1 MSNKTYKPDWASLD
15 SREMP
20 AWFNEAKFGIFIHWG
35 VFSVP
40 AWRTVDNTLFGSY
53 AEWYYASVYG
63 NYRNNDAGFHE
74 QHYGKDFLYR
84 DFAPQ
89 FNAELFQP
97 EAWAELFKASGAKYV
112 VLTTKHH
119 DGFCLWPTKNKHKQN
134 WNSGDIGPKRD
145 LLGDI
150 TQAVRDN
157 GLKMGIYYSII
168 DWETNWTH
176 RAEGGYFVP
185 ERDREKFGIPEK
197 NYPDEI
203 LIPQLK
209 ELVQNYQPS
218 LIFSD
223 GGEWDLSEEF
233 SQTKELL
240 SWLYNEASNKDEV
253 VVNDRFYK
261 GMPGHHGDY
270 YSTEYNDKEG
280 FGKHHPWEESRGIGK
295 SYGFNRAEQLEDYC
309 TSQELVNQL
318 IGIVS
323 KGGNF
328 LLNVGPT
335 ADGRI
340 PTLQQERLRD
350 IGRWMEINGEAIY
363 NSEICTRLSCDDEQ
377 IALTQVGNND
387 YVISHS
393 WPVGEIK
400 ITLIAGEKPQR
411 CTLLCQGKTVEV
423 PFYIEGEHLFIK
435 PVPWDFSL
443 ALEYAYTYCLSR

>member
-1 MSNKTYKPDWASLD
+1 MSNKTYTPDWASLD

-20 AWFNEAKFGIFIHWG
+20 EWYNEAKFGIFIHWG

-40 AWRTVDNTLFGSY
+40 AWRKIDNSLFGSY

-63 NYRNNDAGFHE
+63 NYRNNDDDFH
-74 QHYGKDFLYR
+74 QKHYGKDFLYR

-89 FNAELFQP
+89 FKAELFQP
-97 EAWAELFKASGAKYV
+97 DAWAELFKASGAKYV

-119 DGFCLWPTKNKHKQN
+119 DGFCLWPTKNPHKAN

-150 TQAVRDN
+150 THAVRDT
-157 GLKMGIYYSII
+157 GLRMGIYYSII
-168 DWETNWTH
+168 DWETNWSH
-176 RAEGGYFVP
+176 RPEGGYFVP
-185 ERDREKFGIPEK
+185 QRDREKFGIPEEK
-197 NYPDEI
+197 YPDEI

-209 ELVQNYQPS
+209 ELVQNYKPC

-233 SQTKELL
+233 SQTKPLL
-240 SWLYNEASNKDEV
+240 SWLYNEAPNKDEV
-253 VVNDRFYK
+253 VVNDRFFK
-261 GMPGHHGDY
+261 GMPGEHGDY

-280 FGKHHPWEESRGIGK
+280 FGVHHPWEESRGIGK

-309 TSQELVNQL
+309 TSQALIEQL

-350 IGRWMEINGEAIY
+350 IGRWMTVNGEAIY
-363 NSEICTRLSCDDEQ
+363 GSDICTRLKSDNPHCAFTRKGSSDF
-377 IALTQVGNND
+377 
-387 YVISHS
+387 VITTE
-393 WPVGEIK
+393 WPTEPLHLQLVEGE
-400 ITLIAGEKPQR
+400 TPR
-411 CTLLCQGKTVEV
+411 TCTLLCLGEEIDV
-423 PFYIEGEHLFIK
+423 PFDIAEGALILH
-435 PVPWDFSL
+435 PQPWRFDRG
-443 ALEYAYTYCLSR
+443 LEYAYTFRLSR

>member
-1 MSNKTYKPDWASLD
+1 MSAKTYQPDWASLD

-20 AWFNEAKFGIFIHWG
+20 GWFNDAKFGIFIHWG

-63 NYRNNDAGFHE
+63 DYRNNDAGFHDK
-74 QHYGKDFLYR
+74 HYGKDFLYR

-89 FNAELFQP
+89 FKAELFQP
-97 EAWAELFKASGAKYV
+97 QEWAELFKASGAKYV

-134 WNSGDIGPKRD
+134 WNSGDTGPKRD

-150 TQAVRDN
+150 SHAVRDS

-176 RAEGGYFVP
+176 RAESGYFVP
-185 ERDREKFGIPEK
+185 QRDREKFGIPEK
-197 NYPDEI
+197 DYPDEI

-240 SWLYNEASNKDEV
+240 AWLYNEASNKEEV
-253 VVNDRFYK
+253 VVNDRFCK
-261 GMPGHHGDY
+261 DMPGNHGDY

-295 SYGFNRAEQLEDYC
+295 SYGFNRAEQLADYC
-309 TSQELVNQL
+309 TSQELIEQL

-323 KGGNF
+323 RGGNF

-340 PTLQQERLRD
+340 PTLQQERLLD
-350 IGRWMEINGEAIY
+350 IGRWMAINGEAIY
-363 NSEICTRLSCDDEQ
+363 GSEMCTRLMSDDDEV
-377 IALTQVGNND
+377 ALTRVGNKD
-387 YVISHS
+387 YVITRT
-393 WPVGEIK
+393 WPTTEMKLRWQG
-400 ITLIAGEKPQR
+400 APPQQ
-411 CTLLCQGKTVEV
+411 CTLLCRGKTVSI
-423 PFYIEGEHLFIK
+423 PFSIEGEYLYIK
-435 PVPWDFSL
+435 PTPWDFSL
-443 ALEYAYTYCLSR
+443 GLEYAYTFCIA

>member
-1 MSNKTYKPDWASLD
+1 MSNKTYTPDWASLD

-20 AWFNEAKFGIFIHWG
+20 EWYNDAKFGIFIHWG

-40 AWRTVDNTLFGSY
+40 AWRKIDNSLFGSY

-63 NYRNNDAGFHE
+63 AYRNNDDDFH
-74 QHYGKDFLYR
+74 QKHYGKDFLYR

-89 FNAELFQP
+89 FRAELFQP
-97 EAWAELFKASGAKYV
+97 DAWAELFKASGAKYV

-119 DGFCLWPTKNKHKQN
+119 DGFCLWPTKNPHKKD
-134 WNSGDIGPKRD
+134 WNSGDIGPQRD

-150 TQAVRDN
+150 SHAVRDS

-168 DWETNWTH
+168 DWETNWSH
-176 RAEGGYFVP
+176 RPEGGYFVP
-185 ERDREKFGIPEK
+185 ERDRKKFGIPEQ

-209 ELVQNYQPS
+209 ELVQNYQPC

-223 GGEWDLSEEF
+223 GGEWDLSEEY
-233 SQTKELL
+233 SQTKPFL
-240 SWLYNEASNKDEV
+240 SWLYNNAPNKDEV
-253 VVNDRFYK
+253 VVNDRFFK
-261 GMPGHHGDY
+261 GMPGEHGDY

-280 FGKHHPWEESRGIGK
+280 FGVHHPWEESRGIGK

-309 TSQELVNQL
+309 TSQELINQL

-350 IGRWMEINGEAIY
+350 IGRWMAVNGDAIY
-363 NSEICTRLSCDDEQ
+363 GSDICTRLKSSSPHCAFTSKGES
-377 IALTQVGNND
+377 D
-387 YVISHS
+387 YVITTE
-393 WPVGEIK
+393 WPTEALHIE
-400 ITLIAGEKPQR
+400 LAAGETPR
-411 CTLLCQGKTVEV
+411 ACSLLCQGEEIEV
-423 PFYIEGEHLFIK
+423 SFDIAGDTLILHPL
-435 PVPWDFSL
+435 PWRFDRG
-443 ALEYAYTYCLSR
+443 LEYAYTFRLSR

>member
-1 MSNKTYKPDWASLD
+1 MSNKTYTPDWASLD

-20 AWFNEAKFGIFIHWG
+20 EWYNDAKFGIFIHWG

-40 AWRTVDNTLFGSY
+40 AWRKIDNSLFGSY

-63 NYRNNDAGFHE
+63 QYRNNDDDFHE
-74 QHYGKDFLYR
+74 KQYGKDFLYR

-89 FNAELFQP
+89 FKAELFQP
-97 EAWAELFKASGAKYV
+97 DAWAELFKASGAKYV

-119 DGFCLWPTKNKHKQN
+119 DGFCLWPTKNPHKKG
-134 WNSGDIGPKRD
+134 WNSGDAGPQRD

-150 TQAVRDN
+150 THAVRDT

-168 DWETNWTH
+168 DWETNWSH
-176 RAEGGYFVP
+176 RPEGGYFVP
-185 ERDREKFGIPEK
+185 QRDREKFGIPEES
-197 NYPDEI
+197 YPDEI

-209 ELVQNYQPS
+209 ELVQNYSPC

-223 GGEWDLSEEF
+223 GGEWDLSEEY
-233 SQTKELL
+233 SQTKSFL
-240 SWLYNEASNKDEV
+240 SWLYNEAPNKEEV
-253 VVNDRFYK
+253 VVNDRFFK
-261 GMPGHHGDY
+261 GMPGEHGDY

-280 FGKHHPWEESRGIGK
+280 FGVHHPWEESRGIGK

-309 TSQELVNQL
+309 TSQELINQL

-350 IGRWMEINGEAIY
+350 IGRWMTVNGDAIY
-363 NSEICTRLSCDDEQ
+363 GSDICTRLKSDMPHCAFTSKGGDDFV
-377 IALTQVGNND
+377 ITTQ
-387 YVISHS
+387 
-393 WPVGEIK
+393 WPTEPLPLQHVEGE
-400 ITLIAGEKPQR
+400 APR
-411 CTLLCQGKTVEV
+411 SCTLLCLGEEIDVT
-423 PFYIEGEHLFIK
+423 FDIAEGALILHPL
-435 PVPWDFSL
+435 PWRFDRG
-443 ALEYAYTYCLSR
+443 LEYAYTFRLSR

>member
-1 MSNKTYKPDWASLD
+1 MSNKTYQPDWASLD

-89 FNAELFQP
+89 FKAELFQP

-119 DGFCLWPTKNKHKQN
+119 DGFCLWPTRNKHKQN
-134 WNSGDIGPKRD
+134 WNSGDTGPKRD

-197 NYPDEI
+197 DYPDEI

-261 GMPGHHGDY
+261 GMPGNHGDY

-280 FGKHHPWEESRGIGK
+280 FGKHHAWEESRGIGK

-363 NSEICTRLSCDDEQ
+363 NSEICTRLACDDEQ
-377 IALTQVGNND
+377 VALTQVGNND
-387 YVISHS
+387 YVISQS
-393 WPVGEIK
+393 WPVGAIK
-400 ITLIAGEKPQR
+400 IKLVQGETPQN

-423 PFYIEGEHLFIK
+423 PFSVEGEYLFIK
-435 PVPWDFSL
+435 HVPWDFAL
-443 ALEYAYTYCLSR
+443 GLEYAYTYRLSR

>member
-1 MSNKTYKPDWASLD
+1 MSNKVYQPEWSSLD
-15 SREMP
+15 AREMP
-20 AWFNEAKFGIFIHWG
+20 QWYNDAKFGIFIHWG

-40 AWRTVDNTLFGSY
+40 AWRKIDNSLFGSY

-63 NYRNNDAGFHE
+63 NYRNNDDDFHE
-74 QHYGKDFLYR
+74 KHYGKDFLYR

-89 FNAELFQP
+89 FKAELFKP
-97 EAWAELFKASGAKYV
+97 DDWAELFKASGAKYV

-119 DGFCLWPTKNKHKQN
+119 DGYCLWPTQNRHKQN
-134 WNSGDIGPKRD
+134 WNSGNVGPRRD

-150 TQAVRDN
+150 TQSVRES

-168 DWETNWTH
+168 EWETNWSH
-176 RAEGGYFVP
+176 RPEGGYFVP
-185 ERDREKFGIPEK
+185 QRDREKFGIPEA

-209 ELVQNYQPS
+209 ELVQNYQPC

-223 GGEWDLSEEF
+223 GGEWDFSEEY
-233 SQTKELL
+233 SQTKAFL
-240 SWLYNEASNKDEV
+240 SWLYNEAPNREEV
-253 VVNDRFYK
+253 VVNDRFFK
-261 GMPGHHGDY
+261 GMPGEHGDY

-280 FGKHHPWEESRGIGK
+280 FGEHHPWEESRGIGK

-309 TSQELVNQL
+309 TSQELIEQL

-350 IGRWMEINGEAIY
+350 IGRWMAVNGEAIY
-363 NSEICTRLSCDDEQ
+363 GSDICRRVKSTDAACAFTSKGADDYLITTRW
-377 IALTQVGNND
+377 LTEDLHLTLTDGTP
-387 YVISHS
+387 
-393 WPVGEIK
+393 PV
-400 ITLIAGEKPQR
+400 A
-411 CTLLCQGKTVEV
+411 CTLLCEGQEIAV
-423 PFYIEGEHLFIK
+423 PFTIVGRDLIVH
-435 PVPWDFSL
+435 PQPWQFDRG
-443 ALEYAYTYCLSR
+443 LEYAYTYRLSR